1 MSISQKLVA
10 AIAVPLLIQISF
22 MATYHVLLMETE
34 KLAASESRAKEM
46 IGHLNWI
53 VSLAALSM
61 SFSDRKDGSQ
71 ELIYAKTYK
80 QVREQVP
87 AELEALDKLVFHNES
102 DKRSTNNAGEAAIRK
117 AEEEAVKNF
126 SDAVT
131 VLVTYSDAAVTE
143 TPTDDASTEAI
154 KSAWQNLF
162 VARSKLLKLE
172 RDESK
177 RATALIPQVRQQL
190 ALLINIGA
198 AVDVLIAAAILYYLG
213 TNISKRL
220 AVVAENSAQFAKG
233 KQLAEPIGGN
243 DELAQL
249 DESFHSMAKT
259 VREVERAKQEFVAM
273 LSHDL
278 RTPLSNVLITLDLLL
293 SVPNSSASKAEK
305 QRIEAAM
312 ESLEQVLTLVTA
324 LLHMEKFEA
333 GLMNIDAQDEW
344 TNKVVQS
351 AMSNVGEVAERNQV
365 SVVYTTETDYLL
377 RVDADKIV
385 RVLVNLI
392 SNAIKFSPPKSTITI
407 STDPHPDSV
416 TFRVKDQGRGI
427 PKSEQAQVFDRYK
440 QVLKS
445 DENKESGTGLGLAIC
460 KAIVESHG
468 GTIGVESEEGQGA
481 CFWFTVP
488 VAQKR
493 ATPDR
498 ITIATAEFKRPDISK
513 VLDQTNS

>member
-1 MSISQKLVA
+1 MSISHKLVA
-10 AIAVPLLIQISF
+10 AITVPLLIQISF
-22 MATYHVLLMETE
+22 MATYHVLLKETE
-34 KLAASESRAKEM
+34 KLAATESRSKEM

-53 VSLAALSM
+53 VSLVALSM
-61 SFSDRKDGSQ
+61 SFSDKKDGVQ
-71 ELIYAKTYK
+71 DPTYVKIYKK
-80 QVREQVP
+80 CRDQVP
-87 AELEALDKLVFHNES
+87 GEVEAINKLVFENKTEPQ
-102 DKRSTNNAGEAAIRK
+102 TVEK
-117 AEEEAVKNF
+117 AETEAVKNF

-131 VLVTYSDAAVTE
+131 ILVDYSDAAISDS
-143 TPTDDASTEAI
+143 PTDDASNEAV
-154 KSAWQNLF
+154 KAAWINLF
-162 VARSKLLKLE
+162 EARSKLLELE
-172 RDESK
+172 RNENK
-177 RATALIPQVRQQL
+177 RVTTLLPQVREQL

-198 AVDVLIAAAILYYLG
+198 AVDVLIAAAILFYLG
-213 TNISKRL
+213 RNISNRL
-220 AVVAENSAQFAKG
+220 AIVAENSVQFAKG
-233 KQLAEPIGGN
+233 KELAAPIGGN
-243 DELAQL
+243 DELSQL
-249 DESFHSMAKT
+249 DASFHSMAQT

-293 SVPNSSASKAEK
+293 SMPNSSASKAER

-365 SVVYTTETDYLL
+365 SVIYTTETDYLL

-407 STDPHPDSV
+407 STEPHPDSV

-427 PKSEQAQVFDRYK
+427 PKSEQSGVFDRYK

-445 DENKESGTGLGLAIC
+445 DEKRESGTGLGLAIC

-468 GTIGVESEEGQGA
+468 GAIGVESEEGQGA

-493 ATPDR
+493 HTKETV
-498 ITIATAEFKRPDISK
+498 TIATTEFKRPDISK
-513 VLDQTNS
+513 LVDKSNS